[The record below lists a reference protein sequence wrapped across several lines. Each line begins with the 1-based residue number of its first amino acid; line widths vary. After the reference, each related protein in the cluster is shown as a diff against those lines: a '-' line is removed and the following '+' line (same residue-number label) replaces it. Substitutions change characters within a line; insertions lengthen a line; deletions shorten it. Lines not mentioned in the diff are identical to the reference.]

1 LKLKTAILLCLIA
14 FASMATVTVGLSV
27 QKPNL
32 NGLFEKTVLDSDPLP
47 PGPLSGDPVGGG
59 GGPH

>member
-1 LKLKTAILLCLIA
+1 MKLKTAILLCLIV
-14 FASMATVTVGLSV
+14 FASIATVTISLSASR
-27 QKPNL
+27 QNP
-32 NGLFEKTVLDSDPLP
+32 NGLFEKTILDSDPLA